1 MYSSLAMFR
10 EAGLQAVRDKS
21 LDLTGYLMYLADEF
35 LSPLGFSVGTPREAD
50 RRGGHVALEHP
61 EAMRIARA
69 LRARKVVPDF
79 RVPNV
84 VRLAPVAL
92 YTSYA
97 EVWQAVQII
106 AEVVRSGAY
115 TEHDAT
121 QSAVA

>member
-1 MYSSLAMFR
+1 
-10 EAGLQAVRDKS
+10 
-21 LDLTGYLMYLADEF
+21 
-35 LSPLGFSVGTPREAD
+35 
-50 RRGGHVALEHP
+50 
-61 EAMRIARA
+61 
-69 LRARKVVPDF
+69 
-79 RVPNV
+79 VPNV

>member
-1 MYSSLAMFR
+1 
-10 EAGLQAVRDKS
+10 
-21 LDLTGYLMYLADEF
+21 
-35 LSPLGFSVGTPREAD
+35 
-50 RRGGHVALEHP
+50 
-61 EAMRIARA
+61 

-84 VRLAPVAL
+84 VRLAPAAL